1 MIVRGTWS
9 RTQHSFCS
17 VSAAARTTKALVHR
31 RVHRPHRQ
39 FVCPSAEVQQQQ
51 QQDSVRHTSK
61 GKSRKSAKQQP
72 SNGSQSSK
80 SSGSLAAKT
89 SKGNDVVLYYCTGWP
104 QAKLHCSVNAG
115 PWQDTDFAQVNSSN
129 GKWCVARMQLN
140 SVAIQTKVD
149 QPLVEF
155 VVHNGAGVYD
165 KPQTGGNYE
174 ISEAGV
180 FALRD
185 GSLHKSSGE
194 AVLLVSDLDDTMIG
208 DDTATAE
215 FRDYWE
221 SEALTRGSLLVYN
234 TGRAVDKFQELCQQ
248 KQHCLAMPDMLMSS
262 VGTKV
267 YNWQNGSWVED
278 AQYASRLDHAWK
290 LDTVREATY
299 AALAAAGREKMH
311 FRPPEE
317 QNDHKVTCG
326 VHIDVVEQVQQ
337 QISNSLGADGVKA
350 RLILSGTGDWRFLDI
365 VSINAGK
372 LQALEF
378 VRHKYG
384 FAHNRT
390 IACGDSG
397 NDKDMLSGQ
406 NLAIVVGNAQPDLL
420 KWVNDTQLSPDG
432 ADARL
437 VITEQ
442 HMARGILEGLH
453 TFGLK

>member
-1 MIVRGTWS
+1 MK
-9 RTQHSFCS
+9 C
-17 VSAAARTTKALVHR
+17 
-31 RVHRPHRQ
+31 
-39 FVCPSAEVQQQQ
+39 
-51 QQDSVRHTSK
+51 
-61 GKSRKSAKQQP
+61 
-72 SNGSQSSK
+72 N
-80 SSGSLAAKT
+80 
-89 SKGNDVVLYYCTGWP
+89 N
-104 QAKLHCSVNAG
+104 
-115 PWQDTDFAQVNSSN
+115 
-129 GKWCVARMQLN
+129 QLN
-140 SVAIQTKVD
+140 WLCA
-149 QPLVEF
+149 
-155 VVHNGAGVYD
+155 
-165 KPQTGGNYE
+165 GGNYA
-174 ISEAGV
+174 INEAGV
-180 FALRD
+180 FALNQ
-185 GSLHKSSGE
+185 GTLQKSSGD

-208 DDTATAE
+208 DDAATAE

-248 KQHCLAMPDMLMSS
+248 KQHCLAMPDVLMSS

-278 AQYASRLDHAWK
+278 LQYASRLDHAWK

-326 VHIDVVEQVQQ
+326 VHVDVIDQVQQ
-337 QISNSLGADGVKA
+337 QISESLDADGVEA
-350 RLILSGTGDWRFLDI
+350 RLILSGKGDWRFLDI
-365 VSINAGK
+365 VSVNAGK

-378 VRHKYG
+378 VRQKYG

-420 KWVNDTQLSPDG
+420 KWVNDTQLSPGSADG
-432 ADARL
+432 RL
-437 VITEQ
+437 LITEE
-442 HMARGILEGLH
+442 HMARGILEGLQ

>member
-1 MIVRGTWS
+1 MHNQKQVLLRG
-9 RTQHSFCS
+9 
-17 VSAAARTTKALVHR
+17 L
-31 RVHRPHRQ
+31 
-39 FVCPSAEVQQQQ
+39 
-51 QQDSVRHTSK
+51 
-61 GKSRKSAKQQP
+61 
-72 SNGSQSSK
+72 
-80 SSGSLAAKT
+80 
-89 SKGNDVVLYYCTGWP
+89 
-104 QAKLHCSVNAG
+104 
-115 PWQDTDFAQVNSSN
+115 QVNSSN
-129 GKWCVARMQLN
+129 GKWCVARVEVNGTSTQ
-140 SVAIQTKVD
+140 SEPE
-149 QPLVEF
+149 QPLLEF

-165 KPQTGGNYE
+165 KPQTGIAPSPMQCAMYWHVESVQLSQLAQLAPTLMPRRPTHCTYGCQDQQIFAAVTGWEEQLVWLCAGGNYE
-174 ISEAGV
+174 ITETGM
-180 FALRD
+180 FALNQ
-185 GSLHKSSGE
+185 GTLQKSSGE

-208 DDTATAE
+208 DDAATAE

-248 KQHCLAMPDMLMSS
+248 KQHCLAMPDVLMSS

-267 YNWQNGSWVED
+267 YNWQNGSWAED

-290 LDTVREATY
+290 LETVREATY
-299 AALAAAGREKMH
+299 ATLAAAGREKMH

-326 VHIDVVEQVQQ
+326 VHVDVIDQVQQ
-337 QISNSLGADGVKA
+337 QISESLEADGVEA
-350 RLILSGTGDWRFLDI
+350 RLILSGKGDWRFLDI

-378 VRHKYG
+378 VRQKYG

-420 KWVNDTQLSPDG
+420 KWVNDTQVGSG
-432 ADARL
+432 SADVRL
-437 VITEQ
+437 LITKE
-442 HMARGILEGLH
+442 HMARGILQGLQ

>member
-1 MIVRGTWS
+1 M
-9 RTQHSFCS
+9 
-17 VSAAARTTKALVHR
+17 
-31 RVHRPHRQ
+31 
-39 FVCPSAEVQQQQ
+39 
-51 QQDSVRHTSK
+51 
-61 GKSRKSAKQQP
+61 
-72 SNGSQSSK
+72 
-80 SSGSLAAKT
+80 
-89 SKGNDVVLYYCTGWP
+89 
-104 QAKLHCSVNAG
+104 
-115 PWQDTDFAQVNSSN
+115 
-129 GKWCVARMQLN
+129 
-140 SVAIQTKVD
+140 
-149 QPLVEF
+149 
-155 VVHNGAGVYD
+155 
-165 KPQTGGNYE
+165 

-180 FALRD
+180 FALSK
-185 GSLHKSSGE
+185 GCLQKSSGE

-208 DDTATAE
+208 DDAATAE

-234 TGRAVDKFQELCQQ
+234 TGRAVDKFQELCQE
-248 KQHCLAMPDMLMSS
+248 KQHCLAMPDVLMSS

-267 YNWQNGSWVED
+267 YNWQNGIWAED

-317 QNDHKVTCG
+317 QNNHKVTCG
-326 VHIDVVEQVQQ
+326 VHVDAVEDVQRQITQSLEAEGVQ
-337 QISNSLGADGVKA
+337 A
-350 RLILSGTGDWRFLDI
+350 RLILSGKGDWRYLDI

-378 VRHKYG
+378 VMQKYG

-420 KWVNDTQLSPDG
+420 QWVNETQLSPTG

-437 VITEQ
+437 LVTDA
-442 HMARGILEGLH
+442 HMARGILEGLQ
-453 TFGLK
+453 TFDLK